1 MRKLLTT
8 GARTIGLAATA
19 LLCALVAIGCGLA
32 ILFELDGFGRPRD
45 TEPRLWYVAL
55 LALGLVVSA
64 AVPVS
69 LLARRR

>member
-1 MRKLLTT
+1 VRKLLTT

-19 LLCALVAIGCGLA
+19 LLCAVMSIGCGLA

-45 TEPRLWYVAL
+45 AEPRLWYVAL
-55 LALGLVVSA
+55 LALGLVASA